1 MSDTR
6 VCAQNGRDAN
16 VSQTEYL
23 YSFHYAF
30 NGSMDFYSK
39 LTEQVT
45 LICLMFQKK
54 NPMTVIIQTKYIPSL
69 DFYECTWITSFR
81 FQQHIQWLAEK
92 TYTWVTG

>member
-16 VSQTEYL
+16 VSHTEYL

-30 NGSMDFYSK
+30 NGSMDFYTK
-39 LTEQVT
+39 LTEKVT

-54 NPMTVIIQTKYIPSL
+54 KSYVTVII
-69 DFYECTWITSFR
+69 
-81 FQQHIQWLAEK
+81 
-92 TYTWVTG
+92 